1 MKMAGII
8 IVGVDGNST
17 SMKAARVAA
26 NLAKSLGSTLRV
38 VTAFG
43 EDKTEKVE
51 IGNDEWFLS
60 TADEA
65 ERVAQRVADEL
76 KVSGVKTEYSSAL
89 GKPADVLLEEAT
101 KLKADL
107 IVVGNVRMQ
116 GLKRVLGSVA
126 NAVSHNAPCDVYNVK
141 TDD

>member
-1 MKMAGII
+1 MAGLI

-26 NLAKSLGSTLRV
+26 DLAKSLGKTLRV

-43 EDKTEKVE
+43 VDKTEKVE

-65 ERVAQRVADEL
+65 ERVAQRVAEEL
-76 KVSGVKTEYSSAL
+76 KVSGVQTEYTSNM

-101 KLKADL
+101 RLNADL

-116 GLKRVLGSVA
+116 GLARVLGSVA
-126 NAVSHNAPCDVYNVK
+126 NAVSHNAPCDVYIVK
-141 TDD
+141 TEG

>member
-1 MKMAGII
+1 MARLI

-17 SMKAARVAA
+17 SMKAAHVAA

-38 VTAFG
+38 VTAYG

-65 ERVAQRVADEL
+65 ERVAQRVAEEL
-76 KVSGVKTEYSSAL
+76 KATGVKTEYASAL
-89 GKPADVLLEEAT
+89 GKPADVLIEEAT
-101 KLKADL
+101 KHKAEI

-126 NAVSHNAPCDVYNVK
+126 NAVSHNAPCDVYIVK
-141 TDD
+141 TDG

>member
-1 MKMAGII
+1 MAGTI

-26 NLAKSLGSTLRV
+26 HLAKSLGSTLRV

-43 EDKTEKVE
+43 EDRTEKVE
-51 IGNDEWFLS
+51 IGSDEWFLS

-65 ERVAQRVADEL
+65 ERVARIVADEL
-76 KVSGVKTEYSSAL
+76 KLTGVKTEYSSAQ
-89 GKPADVLLEEAT
+89 GKPAEVLIDEA
-101 KLKADL
+101 KRSDADL

-116 GLKRVLGSVA
+116 GIKRVLGSVA
-126 NAVSHNAPCDVYNVK
+126 NAVSHNAPCDVYIVK

>member
-1 MKMAGII
+1 MAGLI

-26 NLAKSLGSTLRV
+26 ELAKATGRTLRV

-43 EDKTEKVE
+43 EDKTEKVS

-65 ERVAQRVADEL
+65 ERVAQRVAEEL
-76 KVSGVKTEYSSAL
+76 KISGVKTEYSSAL

-116 GLKRVLGSVA
+116 GLARVLGSVA
-126 NAVSHNAPCDVYNVK
+126 NAVSHNAPCDVYIVK
-141 TDD
+141 TDG

>member
-1 MKMAGII
+1 MAGTI

-26 NLAKSLGSTLRV
+26 TLAKSLGSTLRV

-43 EDKTEKVE
+43 EDRTEKVE

-65 ERVAQRVADEL
+65 ERVARIVADEL
-76 KVSGVKTEYSSAL
+76 KLSGVRTEYASAL
-89 GKPADVLLEEAT
+89 GKPAEVLIEEAT
-101 KLKADL
+101 RAKADL

-116 GLKRVLGSVA
+116 GIKRVLGSVA
-126 NAVSHNAPCDVYNVK
+126 NAVSHNAPCDVYIVK

>member
-1 MKMAGII
+1 MAGII

-26 NLAKSLGSTLRV
+26 ELAKATGRTLRV

-43 EDKTEKVE
+43 EDKTEKVS

-60 TADEA
+60 TA
-65 ERVAQRVADEL
+65 RVAQRVAEEL
-76 KVSGVKTEYSSAL
+76 KISGVKTEYSSSL

-101 KLKADL
+101 KLQADM

-116 GLKRVLGSVA
+116 GLARVLGSVA
-126 NAVSHNAPCDVYNVK
+126 NAISHNAPCDVYIVK
-141 TDD
+141 TDG

>member
-1 MKMAGII
+1 MTGII

-26 NLAKSLGSTLRV
+26 SLAKATDSTLRV
-38 VTAFG
+38 VTAYG
-43 EDKTEKVE
+43 ADKTEKVE

-65 ERVAQRVADEL
+65 ERVAQRVAEEL
-76 KVSGVKTEYSSAL
+76 KASGVKTEYTAAL
-89 GKPADVLLEEAT
+89 GKPAEVLLEEAEMRQAT
-101 KLKADL
+101 M

-126 NAVSHNAPCDVYNVK
+126 NAVSHNAPCDVYIVK
-141 TDD
+141 TDG

>member
-1 MKMAGII
+1 MTGII

-26 NLAKSLGSTLRV
+26 HLAKSLGSTLRV

-76 KVSGVKTEYSSAL
+76 KTIGVKTEYSSAL
-89 GKPADVLLEEAT
+89 GKPAEVLIEEAT
-101 KLKADL
+101 RAKADL
-107 IVVGNVRMQ
+107 IVVGNIRMQ

-126 NAVSHNAPCDVYNVK
+126 NAVSHNAPCDVYIVK
-141 TDD
+141 TDG